1 MKNKIKQGL
10 LWLTAF
16 VLLTALGGTEANA
29 SAGYEIKNFLIDA
42 NVREDAVVEVK
53 EEISVQFHEPRHGI
67 YRDIPLSHESKP
79 GSRWKDERSSTIG

>member
-16 VLLTALGGTEANA
+16 VLLVVLGGTEAKA
-29 SAGYEIKNFLIDA
+29 AAAGYEIKNFLIDA
-42 NVREDAVVEVK
+42 NVREDAVIEIK

-67 YRDIPLSHESKP
+67 YRDIPLSLKVNREV
-79 GSRWKDERSSTIG
+79 D

>member
-53 EEISVQFHEPRHGI
+53 KRFLSNFMSRGMEFIEIFHCH
-67 YRDIPLSHESKP
+67 
-79 GSRWKDERSSTIG
+79 